1 MAPDYAHIE
10 DVARQAGNFNFMA
23 DDRVKNR
30 INADILVVGGGLNGL
45 PFAIAVAAAGLE
57 VVVLERETPTNL
69 LDAGFDG
76 RVSAIAHASRNLF
89 RSTGI
94 WDYVEAKEPML
105 DIRITDGP
113 SKCFLHYDHRQL
125 GDEPFGH
132 MVENRHLRQ
141 ALYRRAAE
149 IPTLKLL
156 APAEYISVDRD
167 SERVTATLK
176 SGDVISAR
184 LVVGA
189 DGRGSPLRRLAGI
202 KTVGWSY
209 DQMGIVCTVAHEI
222 PHHGVAQERFLKPG
236 PFAILPMTGNRSSLV
251 WTEQTERAKLI
262 MALPDDEFRREMAK
276 RFGDYLGKLEVV
288 GPRWS
293 YPLTLHQSERYVDQ
307 RLALIG
313 DAAHGMHP
321 IAGQGLNLGLRD
333 VAALAEVVID
343 AARLGQDIGGATAL
357 EDYQRWR
364 RFDSIV
370 LLAITDGLNRLFTND
385 IPPVRLAR
393 DIGLA
398 AVNKM
403 PILKGFFME
412 HARGT
417 VGKMPRLLQGETL

>member
-1 MAPDYAHIE
+1 MT
-10 DVARQAGNFNFMA
+10 
-23 DDRVKNR
+23 KNNTN
-30 INADILVVGGGLNGL
+30 IDILVIGGGLNGL
-45 PFAIAVAAAGLE
+45 PFAIAAASAGLE
-57 VVVLERETPTNL
+57 VVVLERAAPEDFL
-69 LDAGFDG
+69 SADFDG
-76 RVSAIAHASRNLF
+76 RVSAIAHASRNLL

-94 WDYVEAKEPML
+94 WDHVEATQPML

-141 ALYRRAAE
+141 AMAKRATE
-149 IPTLKLL
+149 IPTLQMR
-156 APAEYISVDRD
+156 APVEYSTI
-167 SERVTATLK
+167 ERTPDGVTATL
-176 SGDVISAR
+176 STGDEISAR
-184 LVVGA
+184 LLVAA
-189 DGRGSPLRRLAGI
+189 DGRNSPLRKQAGI
-202 KTVGWSY
+202 KIVGWSY
-209 DQMGIVCTVAHEI
+209 DQAGIVCTVAHEI
-222 PHHGVAQERFLKPG
+222 PHHGEAQERFLKPG

-251 WTEQTERAKLI
+251 WTEQTERAKVI
-262 MALPDDEFRREMAK
+262 MALPEAEFAEEMAK
-276 RFGDYLGKLEVV
+276 RFGDYLGKLTVV

-293 YPLTLHQSERYVDQ
+293 YPLSLHQSERYVDQ

-343 AARLGQDIGGATAL
+343 AARLGQDIGGDMVL

-364 RFDSIV
+364 RFDSIT
-370 LLAITDGLNRLFTND
+370 LLAITDGLNRLFTNE

-403 PILKGFFME
+403 PKLKGFFME

-417 VGKMPRLLQGETL
+417 VGKLPRLLQDKAL

>member
-1 MAPDYAHIE
+1 MAKQHI
-10 DVARQAGNFNFMA
+10 D
-23 DDRVKNR
+23 
-30 INADILVVGGGLNGL
+30 ADILVVGGGLNGL
-45 PFAIAVAAAGLE
+45 PFAIAVAAAGLK
-57 VVVLERETPTNL
+57 VVVLEREEPSHL
-69 LDAGFDG
+69 LDAEFDG
-76 RVSAIAHASRNLF
+76 RVSAIAHASRNLL
-89 RSTGI
+89 RAAGV
-94 WDYVEAKEPML
+94 WDYVRKKEPML

-132 MVENRHLRQ
+132 MVENRHLRE
-141 ALYRRAAE
+141 ALYRRAGE
-149 IPTLKLL
+149 IPTLTVM
-156 APAEYISVDRD
+156 APAEYEEVIRGS
-167 SERVTATLK
+167 SGVT
-176 SGDVISAR
+176 AR
-184 LVVGA
+184 LVGGGTVRARLLVAA
-189 DGRGSPLRRLAGI
+189 DGRNSPLRQSAGI

-251 WTEQTERAKLI
+251 WTEPTERAKVI
-262 MALPDDEFRREMAK
+262 MALPEAEFQREMAK
-276 RFGDYLGKLEVV
+276 RFGDYLGALKVV

-293 YPLTLHQSERYVDQ
+293 YPLTLHQSESYVAE

-343 AARLGQDIGGATAL
+343 AARLGQDIGGAMPL

-364 RFDSIV
+364 RFDSIT

-385 IPPVRLAR
+385 VAPVRLAR

-403 PILKGFFME
+403 PRLKGFFME

-417 VGKMPRLLQGETL
+417 VGKMPRLLRGEAL

>member
-1 MAPDYAHIE
+1 MAEMMTEKSINV
-10 DVARQAGNFNFMA
+10 DV
-23 DDRVKNR
+23 
-30 INADILVVGGGLNGL
+30 LVVGGGLNGL
-45 PFAIAVAAAGLE
+45 PFAIAVASAGLE
-57 VVVLERETPTNL
+57 VLVLEREEPSHL
-69 LDAGFDG
+69 VDAEFDG

-89 RSTGI
+89 RSCGI
-94 WDYVEAKEPML
+94 WSHVKAKEPML

-113 SKCFLHYDHRQL
+113 SKFFLHYDHRQL

-132 MVENRHLRQ
+132 MVENRHLRE
-141 ALYRRAAE
+141 AIYTRAAE
-149 IPTLKLL
+149 IPTLSIL
-156 APAEYISVDRD
+156 APAEYSAITRD
-167 SERVTATLK
+167 SSGVSAHLTSGDIVTA
-176 SGDVISAR
+176 R
-184 LVVGA
+184 LLVAA
-189 DGRGSPLRRLAGI
+189 DGRNSPLRKLAGI

-209 DQMGIVCTVAHEI
+209 DQMGIVCTIAHET

-251 WTEQTERAKLI
+251 WTEPIERAKVI
-262 MALPDDEFRREMAK
+262 MALPEAEFHREMEK
-276 RFGDYLGKLEVV
+276 RFGDYLGDLKVV

-293 YPLTLHQSERYVDQ
+293 YPLNLHQAERYTDL

-333 VAALAEVVID
+333 VAALAEVVVD
-343 AARLGQDIGGATAL
+343 AARLGQDIGGATVL

-364 RFDSIV
+364 RFDSIA

-393 DIGLA
+393 DLGLA

-403 PILKGFFME
+403 PTLKGFFME

-417 VGKMPRLLQGETL
+417 VGKMPRLLRGEAL

>member
-1 MAPDYAHIE
+1 MVDEMQKDMKA
-10 DVARQAGNFNFMA
+10 DV
-23 DDRVKNR
+23 
-30 INADILVVGGGLNGL
+30 LVVGGGLNGL
-45 PFAIAVAAAGLE
+45 PFAIAVASAGLD
-57 VVVLERETPTNL
+57 VVVLERNAPDDLTS
-69 LDAGFDG
+69 AAFDG

-94 WDYVEAKEPML
+94 WDHIEAKEPML

-125 GDEPFGH
+125 GEEPFGH
-132 MVENRHLRQ
+132 MVENRHMRQ
-141 ALYRRAAE
+141 ALYKRAAE
-149 IPTLKLL
+149 IDSLQIL
-156 APAEYISVDRD
+156 APAEYTDI
-167 SERVTATLK
+167 ERNAQGVTASLK
-176 SGDVISAR
+176 GEVTISAR
-184 LVVGA
+184 LLAAA
-189 DGRGSPLRRLAGI
+189 DGRLSPIRDLAGI

-209 DQMGIVCTVAHEI
+209 DQAGIVCTIAHEL
-222 PHHGVAQERFLKPG
+222 PHYGVAQERFLKPG

-251 WTEQTERAKLI
+251 WTEQTDRAKVI
-262 MALPDDEFRREMAK
+262 MALPDGEFEAEMAK
-276 RFGDYLGKLEVV
+276 RFGDYLGELKVV

-293 YPLTLHQSERYVDQ
+293 YPLTLHQSERYTGE

-333 VAALAEVVID
+333 VAALAEVVVD
-343 AARLGQDIGGATAL
+343 AARLGQDIGGQTVL

-393 DIGLA
+393 DVGLA

-403 PILKGFFME
+403 PKLKGFFME

-417 VGKMPRLLQGETL
+417 VGKMPRLLDGKPL

>member
-1 MAPDYAHIE
+1 MAEKSINV
-10 DVARQAGNFNFMA
+10 DV
-23 DDRVKNR
+23 
-30 INADILVVGGGLNGL
+30 LVVGGGLNGL
-45 PFAIAVAAAGLE
+45 PFAIAVASAGLE
-57 VVVLERETPTNL
+57 VLVLEREKPTHL
-69 LDAGFDG
+69 VDAEFDG

-89 RSTGI
+89 CSCGI
-94 WDYVEAKEPML
+94 WDHVKAKEPML

-113 SKCFLHYDHRQL
+113 SKLFLHYDHRQL

-132 MVENRHLRQ
+132 MVENRHLRE
-141 ALYRRAAE
+141 ALYARAKE
-149 IPTLKLL
+149 IPTLTIM
-156 APAEYISVDRD
+156 APAEYTDITRES
-167 SERVTATLK
+167 SGVTARLA
-176 SGDVISAR
+176 SGETISAR
-184 LVVGA
+184 LVVAA
-189 DGRGSPLRRLAGI
+189 DGRNSPIRKQAGI
-202 KTVGWSY
+202 KTVGRSY
-209 DQMGIVCTVAHEI
+209 DQMGIVCTIAHEL
-222 PHHGVAQERFLKPG
+222 PHYGVAQERFLKPG

-251 WTEQTERAKLI
+251 WTEPTERAKVI
-262 MALPDDEFRREMAK
+262 MGLPDADFHREMAK
-276 RFGDYLGKLEVV
+276 RFGDYLGDLKVV

-293 YPLTLHQSERYVDQ
+293 YPLTLHQSERYTDL

-343 AARLGQDIGGATAL
+343 AARLGQDIGGATVL

-364 RFDSIV
+364 RFDSVV

-393 DIGLA
+393 DLGLA

-403 PILKGFFME
+403 PKLKGFFME

-417 VGKMPRLLQGETL
+417 VGKLPRLLRGEAL

>member
-1 MAPDYAHIE
+1 MKSADEKKVIKS
-10 DVARQAGNFNFMA
+10 DV
-23 DDRVKNR
+23 
-30 INADILVVGGGLNGL
+30 LVVGGGLNGL
-45 PFAIAVAAAGLE
+45 PLAISLAAAGLD
-57 VVVLERETPTNL
+57 VVVLERQVPETL
-69 LDAGFDG
+69 LSPEFDG

-89 RSTGI
+89 RSAGI
-94 WDYVEAKEPML
+94 WDHVEEKQPML

-132 MVENRHLRQ
+132 MVENRYLRL
-141 ALYRRAAE
+141 AMSRRAAE
-149 IPTLKLL
+149 LESLRII
-156 APAEYISVDRD
+156 APAEYLSIDRD
-167 SERVTATLK
+167 TTGVTASLASGETL
-176 SGDVISAR
+176 SAR
-184 LVVGA
+184 LVVAA
-189 DGRGSPLRRLAGI
+189 DGRQSPLRKLAGI

-209 DQMGIVCTVAHEI
+209 NQSGIVCTVAHEL
-222 PHHGVAQERFLKPG
+222 PHQGVAQERFLNPG

-251 WTEQTERAKLI
+251 WTEETARAKQI
-262 MALPDDEFRREMAK
+262 MALPDDDFQSEMAA
-276 RFGDYLGKLEVV
+276 RFGDYLGALEVV

-293 YPLTLHQSERYVDQ
+293 YPLSLHQSEQYMAE

-333 VAALAEVVID
+333 VAALAQVVID
-343 AARLGQDIGGATAL
+343 ASRLGLDMGGATVL

-364 RFDSIV
+364 RFDSIA
-370 LLAITDGLNRLFTND
+370 LLAITDGLNRLFGSD
-385 IPPVRLAR
+385 IPAVRLSR

-403 PILKGFFME
+403 PKLKGFFME

-417 VGKMPRLLQGETL
+417 VGKMPRMLQGKPL

>member
-1 MAPDYAHIE
+1 MSDSRANTNIPP
-10 DVARQAGNFNFMA
+10 
-23 DDRVKNR
+23 
-30 INADILVVGGGLNGL
+30 NADLIVVGGGLNGL
-45 PFAIAVAAAGLE
+45 PLAIAVAAAGLT
-57 VVVLERETPTNL
+57 VVVLEKEAPIDL
-69 LDAGFDG
+69 VDAGFDG

-89 RSTGI
+89 RMTGI
-94 WDYVEAKEPML
+94 WDHVEAKEPML

-113 SKCFLHYDHRQL
+113 SKFFLHYDHRQL

-141 ALYRRAAE
+141 ALYKRASE
-149 IPTLKLL
+149 VDSLTVV
-156 APAEYISVDRD
+156 APAEYEAV
-167 SERVTATLK
+167 ERGTDGVKVRLK
-176 SGDVISAR
+176 TGENISAR
-184 LVVGA
+184 LLVAA
-189 DGRGSPLRRLAGI
+189 DGRGSPLREAAGI

-209 DQMGIVCTVAHEI
+209 DQSGIVCTVAHEV
-222 PHHGVAQERFLKPG
+222 PHQGVAQERFLKPG

-251 WTEQTERAKLI
+251 WTERTEMATAI
-262 MALPDDEFRREMAK
+262 MTLPPKEFEAEMAK

-293 YPLTLHQSERYVDQ
+293 YPLALHQSESYVAE

-343 AARLGQDIGGATAL
+343 AARLGQDIGGATVL
-357 EDYQRWR
+357 EDYERWR
-364 RFDSIV
+364 RFDSIA
-370 LLAITDGLNRLFTND
+370 LLAITDGLNRLFTTD
-385 IPPVRLAR
+385 LAPVRLAR
-393 DIGLA
+393 DLGLA

-403 PILKGFFME
+403 PKLKGFFIE

-417 VGKMPRLLQGETL
+417 VGNLPRLLQGKAL

>member
-1 MAPDYAHIE
+1 MGDKQSGEFIRMAEMMTEKSINV
-10 DVARQAGNFNFMA
+10 DV
-23 DDRVKNR
+23 
-30 INADILVVGGGLNGL
+30 LVVGGGLNGL
-45 PFAIAVAAAGLE
+45 PFAIAVASAGLD
-57 VVVLERETPTNL
+57 VLVLEKEEPTHL
-69 LDAGFDG
+69 VDTEFDG
-76 RVSAIAHASRNLF
+76 RVSAIAHASRNLL
-89 RSTGI
+89 RSCDV
-94 WDYVEAKEPML
+94 WKHVKAKEPML

-113 SKCFLHYDHRQL
+113 SKFFLHYDHSQL

-132 MVENRHLRQ
+132 MVENRHLRE
-141 ALYRRAAE
+141 ALYARAAE
-149 IPTLKLL
+149 ISTLTIKAPT
-156 APAEYISVDRD
+156 EYTDITRENSG
-167 SERVTATLK
+167 VTARLA
-176 SGDVISAR
+176 SGETVTTR
-184 LVVGA
+184 LVVAA
-189 DGRGSPLRRLAGI
+189 DGRNSPIRQQAGI

-209 DQMGIVCTVAHEI
+209 DQMGIVCTIVHEK

-251 WTEQTERAKLI
+251 WTEPTERAKVI
-262 MALPDDEFRREMAK
+262 MALPDADFHREMAT
-276 RFGDYLGKLEVV
+276 RFGDYLGDLKVA

-293 YPLTLHQSERYVDQ
+293 YPLTLHQAERYADL

-343 AARLGQDIGGATAL
+343 AARLGQDIGGATVL

-393 DIGLA
+393 DLGLA

-403 PILKGFFME
+403 PKLKGFFME

-417 VGKMPRLLQGETL
+417 VGKMPRLLRGEAL

>member
-1 MAPDYAHIE
+1 MAAKMAGKTIE
-10 DVARQAGNFNFMA
+10 
-23 DDRVKNR
+23 
-30 INADILVVGGGLNGL
+30 ADILAVGGGLNGL

-57 VVVLERETPTNL
+57 VVLLEREKPAKL
-69 LDAGFDG
+69 VDAKFDG
-76 RVSAIAHASRNLF
+76 RVSAIAHASRNLLLA
-89 RSTGI
+89 SGV
-94 WDYVEAKEPML
+94 WKHVSEKEPML

-132 MVENRHLRQ
+132 MVENRHLRE
-141 ALYRRAAE
+141 ALYRRAKE
-149 IPTLKLL
+149 IPTLTVL
-156 APAEYISVDRD
+156 APAEYRSITRD
-167 SERVTATLK
+167 SSGVTAQLE
-176 SGDVISAR
+176 SGDIVTAR

-189 DGRGSPLRRLAGI
+189 DGRNSPLRKEAGI

-209 DQMGIVCTVAHEI
+209 DQMGIVCTIAHEV
-222 PHHGVAQERFLKPG
+222 PHHGVAQERFLNPG

-251 WTEQTERAKLI
+251 WTEPTKRANVI
-262 MALPDDEFRREMAK
+262 MALGEEDFQREMAK
-276 RFGDYLGKLEVV
+276 RFGDYLGKLEAV

-293 YPLTLHQSERYVDQ
+293 YPLSLHQAERYVDE

-343 AARLGQDIGGATAL
+343 AARLGQDIGGTMTL
-357 EDYQRWR
+357 DDYQRWR
-364 RFDSIV
+364 RFDSLT

-385 IPPVRLAR
+385 IGPVRLAR
-393 DIGLA
+393 DLGLA
-398 AVNKM
+398 AVNRM
-403 PILKGFFME
+403 PPLKGFFME

-417 VGKMPRLLQGETL
+417 VGKMPRLLRGEAL